1 MSDEAREF
9 LKRLKPFKELDDLEN
24 RGRILIQKDKV
35 YLVPDSYE
43 DNNGLR
49 TLRQGLLLG
58 EMKKNRFLPCQALAN
73 ALKPDDFDSV
83 LNYSSDNPD
92 IIRYLKCETLTTDVD
107 NKHGWQLVSVDDFPL
122 GWGKLSNN
130 ILKTCI
136 CLDGD
141 GYNGKA
147 TLDLINTFQIW
158 ILKQESGKDLDKKR
172 KSKYKFYK
180 L

>member
-1 MSDEAREF
+1 MRNEEES
-9 LKRLKPFKELDDLEN
+9 
-24 RGRILIQKDKV
+24 
-35 YLVPDSYE
+35 
-43 DNNGLR
+43 
-49 TLRQGLLLG
+49 
-58 EMKKNRFLPCQALAN
+58 FLPCQALAN

-136 CLDGD
+136 CLMEMVIME
-141 GYNGKA
+141 K
-147 TLDLINTFQIW
+147 LLR
-158 ILKQESGKDLDKKR
+158 LDKYLSDMDIEAGVR
-172 KSKYKFYK
+172 
-180 L
+180 